1 MNINPRAIQKSVEVL
16 SNKKVGSYH
25 HMVFSVGEM
34 ALHAKPGNFVA
45 ISVGGNSSA
54 MVLRRAFAIYRA
66 SDRGNF
72 GGTIEL
78 VVAAHGSGS
87 RWLSERAIHDRVDM
101 VGPLGTSFGIPTEPV
116 SALLVGGGYGSAPLF
131 GLAEVLKQRG
141 CRVDIVLGASN
152 ANKIY
157 APLEGKRSVNTM
169 TLTTEDGGA
178 GVKGKVTDVL
188 PQLIEK
194 HNTEI
199 IYSCGPM
206 AMLEAVDKIAQRF
219 EVLHQCAVE
228 ESMACGIGVCMTCVI
243 PLKDETGTIKMQ
255 RSCIEGPVVEGSKVI
270 WGSSRQIPPGT
281 LGSQALGVT
290 STWSPDS

>member
-1 MNINPRAIQKSVEVL
+1 MI
-16 SNKKVGSYH
+16 
-25 HMVFSVGEM
+25 FSVGEM
-34 ALHAKPGNFVA
+34 ALNAKPGNFVA
-45 ISVGGNSSA
+45 ISVGGASSA

-66 SDRGNF
+66 SDRGNY
-72 GGTIEL
+72 GGTLEL

-101 VGPLGTSFGIPTEPV
+101 VGPLGTAFGIPTEPV
-116 SALLVGGGYGSAPLF
+116 NALLVGGGYGSAPLF

-178 GVKGKVTDVL
+178 GVKGRVTDVL
-188 PQLIEK
+188 PQLIDK
-194 HNTEI
+194 YSSEI

-206 AMLEAVDKIAQRF
+206 GMLEAVDKVAQTSG
-219 EVLHQCAVE
+219 VLHQCAVE

-243 PLKDETGTIKMQ
+243 PLRDEAGVIKMQ
-255 RSCIEGPVVEGSKVI
+255 RSCIEGPVVDGSRVVWGNGRTI
-270 WGSSRQIPPGT
+270 PQGTWGSNQ
-281 LGSQALGVT
+281 
-290 STWSPDS
+290 

>member
-1 MNINPRAIQKSVEVL
+1 MNINSRAIQRSVEVL

-34 ALHAKPGNFVA
+34 ALSAKPGNFVA
-45 ISVGGNSSA
+45 ISVGGPNSA

-66 SDRGNF
+66 SDRGNY

-87 RWLSERAIHDRVDM
+87 KWLSERSIHERVDM
-101 VGPLGTSFGIPTEPV
+101 VGPLGTAFGIPTEQV
-116 SALLVGGGYGSAPLF
+116 NALLVGGGYGSAPLF

-141 CRVDIVLGASN
+141 CRVDIVLGASK

-169 TLTTEDGGA
+169 TLTTEDGSA
-178 GVKGKVTDVL
+178 GVTGRVTDVM
-188 PQLIEK
+188 PVLIQK
-194 HNTEI
+194 NSVDI

-206 AMLEAVDKIAQRF
+206 AMLEAVDAIAQSAGI
-219 EVLHQCAVE
+219 VHQCAVE

-243 PLKDETGTIKMQ
+243 PLRDEAGVIKMQ
-255 RSCIEGPVVEGSKVI
+255 RTCIEGPVVDGSKVI
-270 WGSSRQIPPGT
+270 WGSSRSIPHGT
-281 LGSQALGVT
+281 LGFNQ
-290 STWSPDS
+290 

>member
-1 MNINPRAIQKSVEVL
+1 MNINPKAIQKNVEVL

-34 ALHAKPGNFVA
+34 ALNAKPGNFVA
-45 ISVGGNSSA
+45 ISVGGPSSA

-66 SDRGNF
+66 SDRGNY

-101 VGPLGTSFGIPTEPV
+101 VGPLGTAFGIPTEPV
-116 SALLVGGGYGSAPLF
+116 NALLVGGGYGSAPLF

-152 ANKIY
+152 AIKIY

-178 GVKGKVTDVL
+178 GVKGRVTDVL

-194 HNTEI
+194 YSSEI

-206 AMLEAVDKIAQRF
+206 GMLEAVDRVAKSQG
-219 EVLHQCAVE
+219 VLHQCAVE

-243 PLKDETGTIKMQ
+243 PLRDESGVIRMQ
-255 RSCIEGPVVEGSKVI
+255 RSCIEGPVVDGSKVVWSSARSI
-270 WGSSRQIPPGT
+270 PQGTWGSN
-281 LGSQALGVT
+281 
-290 STWSPDS
+290 

>member
-1 MNINPRAIQKSVEVL
+1 MNINSKAIQKSVEVL

-45 ISVGGNSSA
+45 ISVGGASSA

-66 SDRGNF
+66 SDRGNY
-72 GGTIEL
+72 GGTVEL

-101 VGPLGTSFGIPTEPV
+101 VGPLGTAFGIPTEPV
-116 SALLVGGGYGSAPLF
+116 NALLVGGGYGSAPLF

-178 GVKGKVTDVL
+178 GIKGRVTDVL
-188 PQLIEK
+188 PQLIDK
-194 HNTEI
+194 YSSEI

-206 AMLEAVDKIAQRF
+206 GMLEAVDKVAQSSG
-219 EVLHQCAVE
+219 VLHQCAVE

-243 PLKDETGTIKMQ
+243 PLRDEAGVIKMQ
-255 RSCIEGPVVEGSKVI
+255 RSCIEGPVVDGSRVVWGNGRTI
-270 WGSSRQIPPGT
+270 PQGTWGSNQ
-281 LGSQALGVT
+281 
-290 STWSPDS
+290 

>member
-1 MNINPRAIQKSVEVL
+1 MNINSRAIQRSVEVL

-25 HMVFSVGEM
+25 HMIFSVGEM
-34 ALHAKPGNFVA
+34 AIHSRPGNFVA
-45 ISVGGNSSA
+45 ISVGGASSS

-72 GGTIEL
+72 GGTVEL

-101 VGPLGTSFGIPTEPV
+101 VGPLGTAFGIPTEPV
-116 SALLVGGGYGSAPLF
+116 NALLVGGGYGSAPLF

-178 GVKGKVTDVL
+178 GVKGRVTDVL

-194 HNTEI
+194 YSSEI

-206 AMLEAVDKIAQRF
+206 GMLEAVDKVAQSSG
-219 EVLHQCAVE
+219 VLHQCAVE

-243 PLKDETGTIKMQ
+243 PLRDEAGVIKMQ
-255 RSCIEGPVVEGSKVI
+255 RSCIEGPVVDGSRVVWGNGRTI
-270 WGSSRQIPPGT
+270 PQGTWGSNQ
-281 LGSQALGVT
+281 
-290 STWSPDS
+290 